1 MSEGKNAVIHGEP
14 RRRFLSSA
22 FLSLSSVVTGALAG
36 CTPNRPA
43 PNAAL
48 DTEYESLRRVPPER
62 IGYRQVAQWFLRLQE
77 PRGIALAPD
86 GGLYA
91 VGDRLLVRLA
101 PDGSLRE
108 SYSLDAEPTCVTCAP
123 DGLLYLGLTDRV
135 GVYTPQGHRVAL
147 WDPHA
152 ERSLLTAIAVGDR
165 EVYVADAGSRVVLR
179 CDLEGRVRSRIGAR
193 DDTRGYSGLILPS
206 PHLDVVI
213 APDGQVL
220 VSNPGQHRI
229 ETHTPEG
236 RFVSAWG
243 RPGSSLDAFC
253 GCCNPTDFALLP
265 DGRFVTC
272 EKGIPRV
279 KVYSA
284 QGVFESVV
292 APPEVFPS
300 HTLGLD
306 LAAGRDG
313 SISVLDAKSA
323 CVRVF
328 IPAGGRAA

>member
-1 MSEGKNAVIHGEP
+1 MSGGKNSGEP

-22 FLSLSSVVTGALAG
+22 FLSLSSVMTGALAG
-36 CTPNRPA
+36 CAPDRPA

-48 DTEYESLRRVPPER
+48 DAEHASLRKVPPDR
-62 IGYRQVAQWFLRLQE
+62 IGYRQVAQRPLRLQE

-86 GGLYA
+86 GDLYVA
-91 VGDRLLVRLA
+91 GDRVLVRIA
-101 PDGSLRE
+101 PDGGLRD
-108 SYSLDAEPTCVTCAP
+108 SWALDADPTCVACAP

-135 GVYTPQGHRVAL
+135 GVYTPRGRRIAL
-147 WDPHA
+147 RDPHSD
-152 ERSLLTAIAVGDR
+152 RSLLTAIAAGNGAI
-165 EVYVADAGSRVVLR
+165 YVADAGNRIVLR
-179 CDLEGRVRSRIGAR
+179 CDPEGRVQSRIGAR
-193 DDTRGYSGLILPS
+193 DDARGYSGLVLPS

-213 APDGQVL
+213 APDGQL
-220 VSNPGQHRI
+220 LISNPGRHRI
-229 ETHTPEG
+229 ETHTPDG
-236 RFVSAWG
+236 HFVSAWG
-243 RPGSSLDAFC
+243 HPGSSLDAFC

-306 LAAGRDG
+306 LAVGRDG
-313 SISVLDAKSA
+313 SIYVLDAKSG

-328 IPAGGRAA
+328 VPAGGRAA